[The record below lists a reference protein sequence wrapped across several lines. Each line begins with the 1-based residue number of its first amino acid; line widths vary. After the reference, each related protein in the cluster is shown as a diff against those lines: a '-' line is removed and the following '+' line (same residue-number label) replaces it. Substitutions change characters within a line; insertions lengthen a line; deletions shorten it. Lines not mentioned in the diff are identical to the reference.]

1 MENFIRNMAAE
12 LLELKFR
19 LYDGTDIGPNMY
31 ALTTT
36 ISSLKESI
44 ISQWPKEKEYKPKTV
59 NDLKLINAGKILE
72 NSKTLAES
80 RVPAGEIPGGVVTM
94 HVVVRPP
101 ISDKGIE
108 KHSSDKAKQ
117 SRCLCTIL

>member
-1 MENFIRNMAAE
+1 MSAE

-19 LYDGTDIGPNMY
+19 LYDGTDIGPSMY

-36 ISSLKESI
+36 VSSLKENI
-44 ISQWPKEKEYKPKTV
+44 LSQWPKDKEYKPKTV

-72 NSKTLAES
+72 NNKTLAES

-101 ISDKGIE
+101 NSGKNIE
-108 KHSSDKAKQ
+108 IFLVHRLFIKSAEHF
-117 SRCLCTIL
+117 

>member
-1 MENFIRNMAAE
+1 MAAD

-36 ISSLKESI
+36 ISNLKENI
-44 ISQWPKEKEYKPKTV
+44 LSQWPKEKEYKPKTV

-101 ISDKGIE
+101 TSDKGIGMW
-108 KHSSDKAKQ
+108 
-117 SRCLCTIL
+117 L

>member
-1 MENFIRNMAAE
+1 MTAE

-36 ISSLKESI
+36 VSSLKESI
-44 ISQWPKEKEYKPKTV
+44 LSQWPKEKEYKPKTV
-59 NDLKLINAGKILE
+59 SDLKLINAGKILE
-72 NSKTLAES
+72 NNKTLAES

-94 HVVVRPP
+94 LVVVRPP
-101 ISDKGIE
+101 NSDKGTE
-108 KHSSDKAKQ
+108 KHLSSKAKPN
-117 SRCLCTIL
+117 RCSCTII